1 MARIIGKT
9 MQSNFSDKKLIKYP
23 SNDNNG
29 YDPDKDG
36 IENYV
41 ILSLSIQSNDILSK
55 LLTDRLY
62 LIKDE
67 ISEISQQIDE
77 RQKLKQS
84 LNSEIDQR
92 VCEVQNVIYGLELDM
107 GNQIDKSRRRI
118 SLEQQIGELYKEKR
132 QGELSHWQDT
142 VMLKRELRK
151 ADKELRSASLD
162 LWMMKFLS

>member
-1 MARIIGKT
+1 
-9 MQSNFSDKKLIKYP
+9 
-23 SNDNNG
+23 
-29 YDPDKDG
+29 
-36 IENYV
+36 
-41 ILSLSIQSNDILSK
+41 
-55 LLTDRLY
+55 
-62 LIKDE
+62 
-67 ISEISQQIDE
+67 
-77 RQKLKQS
+77 
-84 LNSEIDQR
+84 
-92 VCEVQNVIYGLELDM
+92 VIYGLELDM